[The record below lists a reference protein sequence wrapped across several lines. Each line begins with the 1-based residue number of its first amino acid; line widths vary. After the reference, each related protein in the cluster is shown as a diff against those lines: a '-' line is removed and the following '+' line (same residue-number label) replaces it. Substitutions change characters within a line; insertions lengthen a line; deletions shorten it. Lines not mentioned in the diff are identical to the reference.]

1 MDRVTGQ
8 ANSRR
13 DELLELAATMFAARG
28 LRATTVRD
36 IADGA
41 GILSGSLYHHFS
53 SKEEMVDELLRGF
66 LDRLFA
72 RYSEIMDS
80 LPNPLERLKGLFM
93 ASFEAIEHQHAQVVI
108 YQDEAKRLSS
118 QPRFS
123 YIDDMNRQQ
132 RKMWVEVLNQ
142 GIDEGYFS
150 PDLDVD
156 LVYRFI
162 RDTTWVSVQW
172 YQPGGPLTAQQVGRQ
187 YLAIVLGGITADFN
201 KIEEGV

>member
-123 YIDDMNRQQ
+123 YIEDMNRQQ

-142 GIDEGYFS
+142 GIDEGYFR

>member
-13 DELLELAATMFAARG
+13 DELLELAATMFAERG

-53 SKEEMVDELLRGF
+53 SKEEMVDEL
-66 LDRLFA
+66 FA
-72 RYSEIMDS
+72 ASWTGCSRAIAKSWTREA
-80 LPNPLERLKGLFM
+80 NPLERLKGLFM
-93 ASFEAIEHQHAQVVI
+93 ASFEAIEHRHAQVVI
-108 YQDEAKRLSS
+108 YQDEAKRLLS

-123 YIDDMNRQQ
+123 YIEDMNRQQ
-132 RKMWVEVLNQ
+132 RKMWVEMLSQ
-142 GIDEGYFS
+142 GIDEGYFR

-162 RDTTWVSVQW
+162 RDTTWVSVRW
-172 YQPGGPLTAQQVGRQ
+172 YQPGGPLTTEQVGQQ
-187 YLAIVLGGITADFN
+187 YLAIVLGGVTADF
-201 KIEEGV
+201 KTI